1 MHKFVRNLITE
12 WRRLELP
19 WSGTIVVAVS
29 GGADSCALLAAMHDL
44 TTRKKLDVSL
54 VAAHFNHNLRG
65 DESLADEH
73 FVRQF
78 AAGLQVDVLNG
89 SGTIAK
95 RGNLE
100 QNARNARYA
109 FLLKSVIESGAKTL
123 LTGHTMND
131 QAETFLLNLIRGSGV
146 DGLSAMKAVRP
157 LDVGS
162 DSPLLARPFLRWAK
176 RNDTVAF
183 CTENSIG
190 FRRDTMNEN
199 LALSRVRVRN
209 TLIPMLEELNPQIVE
224 TLARTAELMQLSD
237 KSHES
242 TFNSHT
248 TLPVAELKTMEKNE
262 LFHFLREWLRSVR
275 GDLRGLELQHI
286 ASIARLISSRKS
298 GKTIELPGRQTV
310 SKSGGR
316 LVFAEIKVEK

>member
-19 WSGTIVVAVS
+19 LSGTMVVAVS

-44 TTRKKLDVSL
+44 ATRKKLDVRF

-73 FVRQF
+73 FVRKF
-78 AAGLQVDVLNG
+78 AAGLQIELITG

-109 FLLKSVIESGAKTL
+109 FLLRSVIESGAKTL

-131 QAETFLLNLIRGSGV
+131 QAETFLLNLIRGSGI
-146 DGLSAMKAVRP
+146 DGLSAMKTVRP
-157 LDVGS
+157 LDIGR
-162 DSPLLARPFLRWAK
+162 DSPWLARPLLRWAK

-183 CTENSIG
+183 CTESSIG
-190 FRRDTMNEN
+190 FRSDTMNQD
-199 LALSRVRVRN
+199 LAFSRVRVRN
-209 TLIPMLEELNPQIVE
+209 TLIPMIEELNPQIVE

-248 TLPVAELKTMEKNE
+248 TLPVAELKTLEKDE
-262 LFHFLREWLRSVR
+262 LFGVLRDWLRSVR